1 MTNTVITVAETLKS
15 RANFEELVLNSPMP
29 QDVCRILN
37 EYPQKGVER
46 IADLTQNFDTLL
58 NKVSDIGFNVIQ
70 TPYLVWF
77 VTNEKEK
84 IMRALNVINRG
95 DTALKIFVF
104 KAYSLNDDE
113 IGFECLLKPELK
125 EKTKRTVNT
134 ETPAKQLQKAY
145 WEVYFTECDEEQSE
159 MQVTPY
165 PRHYQNISI
174 GKAGIQILQT
184 INTQNNY
191 VASELAINNNKEIFN
206 TLFEHKDEIEKEV
219 GELEWDSKETNKSAK
234 IRKVFPIDINNPKN
248 HLTAGKEHIKMAEE
262 LKAIAKKYIK

>member
-1 MTNTVITVAETLKS
+1 MTNTEITAAETLKMK
-15 RANFEELVLNSPMP
+15 APFEDLVLNAPMP
-29 QDVCRILN
+29 KDACEILN

-46 IADLTQNFDTLL
+46 IADLTQKSETFL
-58 NKVSDIGFNVIQ
+58 NRIVSESFNVIQ

-77 VTNEKEK
+77 VTSEKAE
-84 IMRALNVINRG
+84 IMRALNVINKG

-104 KAYSLNDDE
+104 KAYLLNDDE
-113 IGFECLLKPELK
+113 IGFECLLKPDLK

-134 ETPAKQLQKAY
+134 ETPAKQLQKTY
-145 WEVYFTECDEEQSE
+145 WEAYFAECDEEQSE

-165 PRHYQNISI
+165 PRHYQNVSI

-206 TLFEHKDEIEKEV
+206 TLFEHKEEIENAV
-219 GELEWDSKETNKSAK
+219 GDLEWDSKETNKSAK
-234 IRKVFPIDINNPKN
+234 IRKVFPIDINDPKN
-248 HLTAGKEHIKMAEE
+248 HLKAAKEHIKMAEE
-262 LKAIAKKYIK
+262 LKAIAHKYL

>member
-1 MTNTVITVAETLKS
+1 MTNTEITAAETLKS
-15 RANFEELVLNSPMP
+15 RVNFEELVLNSPMP
-29 QDVCRILN
+29 VEVCNFLN
-37 EYPQKGVER
+37 QYPQKGIER
-46 IADLTQNFDTLL
+46 IADLTQNFDTLM
-58 NKVSDIGFNVIQ
+58 NKVGDESFNVIQ

-77 VTNEKEK
+77 ITSEKEK
-84 IMRALNVINRG
+84 IMRALNVINKG

-104 KAYSLNDDE
+104 KAYNLNDYE
-113 IGFECLLKPELK
+113 IGFECLLKPDLK

-134 ETPAKQLQKAY
+134 DTPAKQLQKAY

-165 PRHYQNISI
+165 PRHYQNVSI

-206 TLFEHKDEIEKEV
+206 ILFEHKEEIESEV

-234 IRKVFPIDINNPKN
+234 IRKVFPIDINNSKN
-248 HLTAGKEHIKMAEE
+248 HLKAAKEHIKMAEE
-262 LKAIAKKYIK
+262 LKAIAHKYL